1 MSTSMRVHE
10 ILFVGEVHASEVDG
24 DDSAVELVRRD
35 VGPQTRCSGVR
46 ASATRRHAREGHL
59 CTVNLLL
66 DNRPA
71 YTLQDT
77 EADPI
82 DPKGASARVAA
93 VNRAALVGA
102 FGRTLRQLECWMRQ
116 RQWEGVA
123 GGELTELAE
132 CAAGRRPEARQSCP
146 ARWRHRGG
154 CKRDKER
161 RGGCARNHFLQK
173 MDRDAMC
180 FLFYGIWSSG

>member
-1 MSTSMRVHE
+1 MGRRTLENTEGIFALKAFDHMSTSTRVHE

-24 DDSAVELVRRD
+24 DDAAVKLVRRD
-35 VGPQTRCSGVR
+35 FGPQTRCSGVR
-46 ASATRRHAREGHL
+46 ASATRRPAREGHL
-59 CTVNLLL
+59 CTVYLLL

-102 FGRTLRQLECWMRQ
+102 RCGSWNAGCVRGSGKEWLE
-116 RQWEGVA
+116 G
-123 GGELTELAE
+123 
-132 CAAGRRPEARQSCP
+132 S
-146 ARWRHRGG
+146 
-154 CKRDKER
+154 
-161 RGGCARNHFLQK
+161 
-173 MDRDAMC
+173 
-180 FLFYGIWSSG
+180 